1 MVERMTGERVSVDT
15 ATRML
20 ERVRRP
26 INDQAAIEATLRD
39 R

>member
-1 MVERMTGERVSVDT
+1 MTGRQVGVDT

-20 ERVRRP
+20 ERATAL
-26 INDQAAIEATLRD
+26 NDQAAIRAALREV